1 MRIEHLYTIA
11 NIQCSIINTQFKIK
25 EAIIKGFKSENS
37 TYDNQI
43 FANIQLKLES
53 KDTWSVEE
61 IQDLIEQE
69 LFSKNYFDVMRS
81 FMLYRHT
88 RKLQRQTTP
97 SIDSNTTYVNSTQT
111 IDIGFKAEGTPV
123 KVVDRP
129 YKDSTGAEKP
139 GKAYEVATVAEL
151 KAYEKANLQPA
162 S

>member
-1 MRIEHLYTIA
+1 MFNKKPTNSHGRGKGIIPFAVGTVLNAKLLGYVYAPIA
-11 NIQCSIINTQFKIK
+11 AEKQNKKLLTFLAEQ
-25 EAIIKGFKSENS
+25 NS
-37 TYDNQI
+37 TEDEKVI
-43 FANIQLKLES
+43 DDAFASNPQFEDMCYLAVI
-53 KDTWSVEE
+53 
-61 IQDLIEQE
+61 IEV
-69 LFSKNYFDVMRS
+69 NG
-81 FMLYRHT
+81 
-88 RKLQRQTTP
+88 
-97 SIDSNTTYVNSTQT
+97 NSTQT